1 MRDALSKLAV
11 VLMLLCGFSSGA
23 FGQEALRDPTRP
35 YAVKQRLAVAVSS
48 FKVNAIIVSADRR
61 VAIVNGQRVV
71 AGGSVNGATVIAIEK
86 DHLILEKDG
95 KRITSSLQQ
104 RASRQ

>member
-1 MRDALSKLAV
+1 MRDSQRKSLLIVAT
-11 VLMLLCGFSSGA
+11 LCGLSGLTY
-23 FGQEALRDPTRP
+23 GQEVLRDPTRP
-35 YAVKQRLAVAVSS
+35 YVVSERVAVAAPR

-71 AGGSVNGATVIAIEK
+71 TGGSVNGAKVITIEK
-86 DHLILEKDG
+86 DHLILETNG
-95 KRITSSLQQ
+95 ERITAALND

>member
-1 MRDALSKLAV
+1 VRNALGKLV
-11 VLMLLCGFSSGA
+11 IVSTLLCSLSFA
-23 FGQEALRDPTRP
+23 TFAQETLRDPTRP
-35 YAVKQRLAVAVSS
+35 YAVKQRLAVAAPS

-71 AGGSVNGATVIAIEK
+71 AGGSVDGATVIAIEK

-95 KRITSSLQQ
+95 KRITSSLHD

>member
-1 MRDALSKLAV
+1 MRNPLRKLA
-11 VLMLLCGFSSGA
+11 LICPMLCGLSSPA
-23 FGQEALRDPTRP
+23 LGQEALRDPTRP
-35 YAVKQRLAVAVSS
+35 YSVSARIPVAAPS

-71 AGGSVNGATVIAIEK
+71 TGGSVNGATVIMIEK

-95 KRITSSLQQ
+95 KRITTALNG

>member
-1 MRDALSKLAV
+1 VRNPFRKLAIV
-11 VLMLLCGFSSGA
+11 PVLLSGFSSPVL
-23 FGQEALRDPTRP
+23 GQEVLRDPTRP
-35 YAVKQRLAVAVSS
+35 YAVSQRIAVAAPS

-71 AGGSVNGATVIAIEK
+71 AGGSVNGAKVVAIEK
-86 DHLILEKDG
+86 GHLVLEKDG
-95 KRITSSLQQ
+95 KRITSALND

>member
-1 MRDALSKLAV
+1 MRNSLGRFAL
-11 VLMLLCGFSSGA
+11 VLPVLCGLSSLTLA
-23 FGQEALRDPTRP
+23 QESLSDPTRP
-35 YAVKQRLAVAVSS
+35 YAVSARVPIAAPS

-71 AGGSVNGATVIAIEK
+71 TGGSVNGARVIVIEK

-95 KRITSSLQQ
+95 KRITSVLNG
-104 RASRQ
+104 RVSRE